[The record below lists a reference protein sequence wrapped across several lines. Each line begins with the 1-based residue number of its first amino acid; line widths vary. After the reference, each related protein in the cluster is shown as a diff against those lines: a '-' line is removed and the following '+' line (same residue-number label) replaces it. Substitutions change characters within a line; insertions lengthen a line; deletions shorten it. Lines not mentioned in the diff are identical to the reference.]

1 MNKMDL
7 SHRKAF
13 ELQQRSIDGSLSTGE
28 RAKLERHLAICA
40 KCRTDATLIRR
51 LKVEAL
57 EHRPTAL
64 PSKTEIER
72 TILET
77 QKHYRRWRMLNRLFI
92 SPIRVVAWA
101 SVAVAFV
108 LALIWLFDIAP
119 QRNQTGSVAVTRIV
133 KEPMVEQV
141 EVTRVIKETVVE
153 QVEVTRVVNE
163 GYTFDAE
170 AEKRAVVAAMDEMTD
185 ALAEADHETFL
196 SRVHPD
202 WTSFDSYVANQN
214 LRTRRDIPD
223 PRAGVLEWNFT
234 DYDVVVTPELAVV
247 KGHVTV
253 HIPQNPEFFVYQTA
267 VFKKEDGEWLM
278 IHGHVSEI
286 Q

>member
-1 MNKMDL
+1 M
-7 SHRKAF
+7 F
-13 ELQQRSIDGSLSTGE
+13 
-28 RAKLERHLAICA
+28 
-40 KCRTDATLIRR
+40 
-51 LKVEAL
+51 
-57 EHRPTAL
+57 
-64 PSKTEIER
+64 
-72 TILET
+72 
-77 QKHYRRWRMLNRLFI
+77 NRLFI
-92 SPIRVVAWA
+92 SPVRVIAWA
-101 SVAVAFV
+101 AVAVAFV
-108 LALIWLFDIAP
+108 LAVILLFDIAP
-119 QRNQTGSVAVTRIV
+119 QRNQTGSSEVTRIV
-133 KEPMVEQV
+133 KEPMVGQ
-141 EVTRVIKETVVE
+141 I
-153 QVEVTRVVNE
+153 EVTRVVRE
-163 GYTFDAE
+163 TVIQQVEVTPIFDAE

-234 DYDVVVTPELAVV
+234 DYDVVVTPELAVM